1 MRSVVRVKKRSA
13 RVCCAFLERE
23 TEKKKK
29 KIERREEREEQE
41 AKKRKK
47 KSERERERPIILFP
61 TLFGGF
67 FFTQTR
73 ARIKEG
79 LSLSL

>member
-47 KSERERERPIILFP
+47 KVRERERDQLFYSP
-61 TLFGGF
+61 HFSGASF
-67 FFTQTR
+67 SHKR
-73 ARIKEG
+73 ARA
-79 LSLSL
+79 